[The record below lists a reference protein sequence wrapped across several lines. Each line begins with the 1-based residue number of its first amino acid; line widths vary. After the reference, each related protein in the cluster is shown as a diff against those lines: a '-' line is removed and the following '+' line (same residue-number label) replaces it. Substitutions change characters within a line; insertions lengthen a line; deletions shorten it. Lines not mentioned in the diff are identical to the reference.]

1 MDDGKRKKGKR
12 GKGDRGKKENA
23 GECAMDLHHLKVHL
37 GGRGVRIV
45 KH

>member
-1 MDDGKRKKGKR
+1 MDDGKRRR
-12 GKGDRGKKENA
+12 GREEGGRGKKENA